1 MKFKYN
7 IYNRIIIPILLISY
21 ITAKEKITEIQKIK
35 GRVCLSLQSRK
46 YQEEKE
52 PMTNWIEHL
61 SKEFNIEPKQVLFM
75 CLSMC
80 YKLISDKLARRIH
93 NNLGDFKLDPNDK
106 ELMKIYD
113 YEYYDYDNVEFIK
126 KAYKEFQPIFN
137 YIKDEVQMQG
147 RNFFESFKFELTPLL
162 KFFLLYFIGNTII
175 IFYKRIKNPPIINK
189 VIGKDND
196 INSKMDDDNDNKKN
210 KDNKEYKSIKNK
222 KKID

>member
-1 MKFKYN
+1 MKNSQGYKTITEYQKNSAEIITTNINIPN

-80 YKLISDKLARRIH
+80 YKLISDKLAR
-93 NNLGDFKLDPNDK
+93 
-106 ELMKIYD
+106 KI
-113 YEYYDYDNVEFIK
+113 
-126 KAYKEFQPIFN
+126 
-137 YIKDEVQMQG
+137 
-147 RNFFESFKFELTPLL
+147 
-162 KFFLLYFIGNTII
+162 
-175 IFYKRIKNPPIINK
+175 
-189 VIGKDND
+189 
-196 INSKMDDDNDNKKN
+196 
-210 KDNKEYKSIKNK
+210 
-222 KKID
+222 

>member
-7 IYNRIIIPILLISY
+7 IYKLVIFSLLLISY
-21 ITAKEKITEIQKIK
+21 ATSKEKITEIQKIK

-61 SKEFNIEPKQVLFM
+61 SKDFNIEPKQVFFM

-93 NNLGDFKLDPNDK
+93 NDLGDFKLDPNDK

-126 KAYKEFQPIFN
+126 KAYKEFSPVFN
-137 YIKDEVQMQG
+137 YIKDEVKMQG
-147 RNFFESFKFELTPLL
+147 RNFFDEFKFEMTPLL

-175 IFYKRIKNPPIINK
+175 IFYKRLKNPPILNK
-189 VIGKDND
+189 ILSKNDEDNKQKQDTDNNNENNNNDKDNM
-196 INSKMDDDNDNKKN
+196 NS
-210 KDNKEYKSIKNK
+210 NKE
-222 KKID
+222 KIN

>member
-7 IYNRIIIPILLISY
+7 IYKLVIFSLLLISY
-21 ITAKEKITEIQKIK
+21 ATSKEKITEIQKIK

-61 SKEFNIEPKQVLFM
+61 SKDFNIEPKQVFFM

-93 NNLGDFKLDPNDK
+93 NDLGDFKLDPNDK

-126 KAYKEFQPIFN
+126 KAYTEFQPVFN
-137 YIKDEVQMQG
+137 YIKDEVKMQG
-147 RNFFESFKFELTPLL
+147 RNFFDSFKFEITPLL
-162 KFFLLYFIGNTII
+162 KFFLLYFIVNTII

-189 VIGKDND
+189 IIGKDND
-196 INSKMDDDNDNKKN
+196 NISKEDDNNDNKKN
-210 KDNKEYKSIKNK
+210 KNNKNDNSAKNKE
-222 KKID
+222 KIN

>member
-21 ITAKEKITEIQKIK
+21 ISAKEKITEIQKIK

-147 RNFFESFKFELTPLL
+147 RNFFESFKFEMTPLL
-162 KFFLLYFIGNTII
+162 KFFLLYFIGNTFI

-196 INSKMDDDNDNKKN
+196 ISSKKDDDNDNKKN
-210 KDNKEYKSIKNK
+210 KDNKEHKSAKNK